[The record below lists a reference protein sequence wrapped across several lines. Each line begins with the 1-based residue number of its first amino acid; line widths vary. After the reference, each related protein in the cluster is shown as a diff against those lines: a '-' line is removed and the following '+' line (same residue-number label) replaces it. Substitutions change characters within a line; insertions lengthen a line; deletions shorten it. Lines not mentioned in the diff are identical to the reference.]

1 MNTASPATSTAA
13 SPLFKLPAELR
24 LRTYEYVL
32 YINLHDGI
40 CEVTRKKG
48 ILEPALLF
56 TCKTVSDEGIAIF
69 YSVNTVRLI
78 AESFH
83 PAVHNFIARKV
94 AACKTAGGNLRKVD
108 VETCAF
114 GKGDFWNLTAWVQF
128 LYWGKR
134 MNPSLVVPQGFVC
147 ITSVSRPAESLPK
160 IYSGLSHDC
169 FTDTKWT
176 CC

>member
-40 CEVTRKKG
+40 CEVTRKKD
-48 ILEPALLF
+48 ILEPALLS

-108 VETCAF
+108 VEICAF
-114 GKGDFWNLTAWVQF
+114 G
-128 LYWGKR
+128 
-134 MNPSLVVPQGFVC
+134 
-147 ITSVSRPAESLPK
+147 
-160 IYSGLSHDC
+160 
-169 FTDTKWT
+169 
-176 CC
+176 